1 MYWRT
6 LPWDHSP
13 GGLLAEEAGLRV
25 ARPDGSTYLPG
36 DGKSGLLAATPE
48 LWDRV
53 AAEIQAADS
62 RLAWPHAYCCWNDQR
77 RPC

>member
-53 AAEIQAADS
+53 AAEIQAATAD
-62 RLAWPHAYCCWNDQR
+62 
-77 RPC
+77 